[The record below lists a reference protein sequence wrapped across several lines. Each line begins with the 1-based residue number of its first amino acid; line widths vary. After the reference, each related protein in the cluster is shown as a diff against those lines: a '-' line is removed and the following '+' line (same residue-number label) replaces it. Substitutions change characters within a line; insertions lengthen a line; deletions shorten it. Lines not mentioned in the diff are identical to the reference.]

1 MTVAT
6 FTTAL
11 AGLTI
16 TGVTR
21 KLASPPAA
29 LSTADLPSQWVQLP
43 TITDEVAR
51 TMAQHGKLWAFNSA
65 QFVVAYEA
73 VGQSTQAANW
83 SATLTMMDAV
93 HTALAGSGAALGRG
107 RLTYIIRQ
115 AIVNVAGNDYW
126 AVVAEVTVHG

>member
-6 FTTAL
+6 FTAAL

-16 TGVTR
+16 SGVTR
-21 KLASPPAA
+21 KLTSPPAA
-29 LSTADLPSQWVQLP
+29 LSTADLPTQWVQLP
-43 TITDEVAR
+43 TITDEGTR
-51 TMAQHGKLWAFNSA
+51 TMAQHGQLWAINTA
-65 QFVVAYEA
+65 QLVVAYDA

-83 SATLTMMDAV
+83 SATLTMMDSV
-93 HTALAGSGAALGRG
+93 HNALAGSGSTLGRG

-126 AVVAEVTVHG
+126 AVVAEVTIHG